1 MLDGARAGY
10 RTECC
15 CRNHDSPQSSFFV
28 SDYNPSELLV
38 VCESI
43 IEDGELTYDELY
55 KLAEWRG
62 NIEKRVSVGQAIFL

>member
-1 MLDGARAGY
+1 M
-10 RTECC
+10 
-15 CRNHDSPQSSFFV
+15 
-28 SDYNPSELLV
+28 SDYDPGELLL

-62 NIEKRVSVGQAIFL
+62 NHREACVRWPSGLLVKPLQKAWADSKITKTEARQVRE